1 MELNN
6 FLKERMVKENN
17 EQINEVVPSFLF
29 KNDDIIK
36 ELIKIDKEE
45 LNELFSGI
53 FLALN
58 QIGEKL
64 FHNNSNYTLLEEFKL
79 KIKNYNP
86 KSESAL
92 DKINDLIF
100 SDFMNEMETEFK
112 ENGLKPFYN
121 EKIRSRKAKNQ
132 L

>member
-1 MELNN
+1 MELNS
-6 FLKERMVKENN
+6 FLKERLVKDKN

-58 QIGEKL
+58 QLGEKL

-86 KSESAL
+86 KSELAL

-100 SDFMNEMETEFK
+100 SDIITNMETEFK

-121 EKIRSRKAKNQ
+121 EKIKSRKAKNQ

>member
-6 FLKERMVKENN
+6 FLKERMVKESN

-58 QIGEKL
+58 QLGEKL

-92 DKINDLIF
+92 DKIKDLIF

>member
-1 MELNN
+1 MELNS
-6 FLKERMVKENN
+6 FLKERLVKDKN

-58 QIGEKL
+58 QLGEKL

-86 KSESAL
+86 KSELAL

-100 SDFMNEMETEFK
+100 SDIITDMETEFK

-121 EKIRSRKAKNQ
+121 EKIKSRKAKNQ